1 MASPRSRKKRPS
13 EQGWLADSIRVTAFC
28 DDPPTDAA
36 SVWWAQFVGR
46 PPEREEIKPLEGLK
60 RIEGPLPGLDPKL
73 GRLNLLTQVGRVDWV
88 VGSVGSMPGAMPM
101 LGSYNDIAQELINLL
116 GAWLRSSP
124 APIRRLAWG
133 ATLNKPATTREE
145 GYGLMA
151 KMLPF
156 DLPADSSDLVF
167 RINRPIA
174 SSVDHDLTLNRLM
187 TWAVLQVDTV
197 ALGLDNTVGRIV
209 PGSSVFICR
218 LELDIS
224 TPPGR
229 NEPLPKDEV
238 EKLLTEMFD
247 TSMSIAESGYPK

>member
-1 MASPRSRKKRPS
+1 MASPKGRKKRPS
-13 EQGWLADSIRVTAFC
+13 EQGWFAESIRVTAFC

-36 SVWWAQFVGR
+36 SLWWAQFVGR

-88 VGSVGSMPGAMPM
+88 VGSVGSTLGAMPM
-101 LGSYNDIAQELINLL
+101 LGSYNDIAQALINVV
-116 GAWLRSSP
+116 GAWLSSGP
-124 APIRRLAWG
+124 VPIRRLAWG
-133 ATLNKPATTREE
+133 ATLNKPASTREE
-145 GYGLMA
+145 GYALMA

-174 SSVDHDLTLNRLM
+174 SSVDHNLTLNRLM
-187 TWAVLQVDTV
+187 TWGVLQVDTV
-197 ALGLDNTVGRIV
+197 ALGSDDAVGRIV
-209 PGSSVFICR
+209 PGSSVFVCR

-229 NEPLPKDEV
+229 SEPLPSDAID
-238 EKLLTEMFD
+238 KLLTEMVRI
-247 TSMSIAESGYPK
+247 SGGIAEVGYPK